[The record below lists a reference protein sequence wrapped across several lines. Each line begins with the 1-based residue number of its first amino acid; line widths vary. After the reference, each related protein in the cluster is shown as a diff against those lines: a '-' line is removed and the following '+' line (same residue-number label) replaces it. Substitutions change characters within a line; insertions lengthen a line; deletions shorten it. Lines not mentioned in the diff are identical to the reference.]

1 MLEQVTDPVEF
12 FAHWFGEASAA
23 EDNDPNAMT
32 LATVDAAGLPHARI
46 VLLKGFDHRGFS
58 FFTNLESGKAT
69 DLKEKPVAALC
80 FHWKSLRRQ
89 VRIEGRVEHVDAD
102 ESDRYFATRARDSQ
116 IGAWASSQSQPLESR
131 AVLEARVAEITARF
145 AGAEVP
151 RPARWGGLRL
161 VPRYFEFW
169 QDRPH
174 RLHDRIVF
182 EAAGAIWQ
190 RGRLYP

>member
-12 FAHWFGEASAA
+12 FAHWFGEANAA

-46 VLLKGFDHRGFS
+46 VLLKEFDRRGFC
-58 FFTNLESGKAT
+58 FFTNLDSHKAI
-69 DLKEKPVAALC
+69 DLKANPAAALC

-89 VRIEGRVEHVDAD
+89 VRIEGRVEPVDEI
-102 ESDRYFATRARDSQ
+102 ESDRYFAVRPRDSQ
-116 IGAWASSQSQPLESR
+116 IGAWASSQSRPLESR
-131 AVLEARVAEITARF
+131 AVLEARVAEIAARF
-145 AGAEVP
+145 TGVEVP
-151 RPARWGGLRL
+151 RPLRWGGLRL

-174 RLHDRIVF
+174 RLHDRLVF
-182 EAAGAIWQ
+182 ESTGATWQ
-190 RGRLYP
+190 QGRLYP